1 MNKVIAMGRVVADP
15 ELKQTN
21 SGLSVTSFTLAVD
34 RPGRDSGTDFL
45 DCVAW
50 RNTAEFFCKW
60 FEKGSPV
67 VIDGSLQT
75 RMYEDKAGQKRKAVE
90 VVANNLFFVPKA
102 KGATADN
109 LAAFE
114 HDPAPVEHG
123 SFSAGSNEDFTVV
136 EDEDLPF

>member
-1 MNKVIAMGRVVADP
+1 MGRVVADP
-15 ELKQTN
+15 ELKQT
-21 SGLSVTSFTLAVD
+21 STGIPVTSLTLAVD

-67 VIDGSLQT
+67 VVEGSLQT

-90 VVANNLFFVPKA
+90 VVVNNLFFVPKA
-102 KGATADN
+102 KGATV
-109 LAAFE
+109 E
-114 HDPAPVEHG
+114 HENEHGENIEHG
-123 SFSAGSNEDFTVV
+123 SFSAGCADDFTVV
-136 EDEDLPF
+136 DDEDLPF

>member
-15 ELKQTN
+15 ELRQTS
-21 SGLSVTSFTLAVD
+21 SGIPVTSFTLAVD
-34 RPGRDSGTDFL
+34 RPGEDSGTDFL

-60 FEKGSPV
+60 FSKGSPV
-67 VIDGSLQT
+67 VVEGSLQT

-102 KGATADN
+102 KGAAVEHEEN
-109 LAAFE
+109 AF
-114 HDPAPVEHG
+114 EHG
-123 SFSAGSNEDFTVV
+123 SFSAGNDEDFAVV
-136 EDEDLPF
+136 NDEDLPF

>member
-60 FEKGSPV
+60 FSKGSPV
-67 VIDGSLQT
+67 VVEGSLQT

-90 VVANNLFFVPKA
+90 VVVNNIFFVPKA
-102 KGATADN
+102 KGTTVDN
-109 LAAFE
+109 LAAVE
-114 HDPAPVEHG
+114 HEVNAFEHG
-123 SFSAGSNEDFTVV
+123 SYAAGNDEDFAVV
-136 EDEDLPF
+136 NDEDLPF